1 MSIQSNIN
9 QGLAIGAAL
18 LSQTPRA
25 AEVKEKRAAMK
36 EKKTLTTAKKDLKT
50 AYSSNGTKLAI
61 GRDPKEREVY
71 LEKTADIEN
80 RLGDINI
87 KLGEGEEAAGHYAIL
102 GQTRRAIANQKAKE
116 IATDKASQKQE
127 MNAYIK
133 GVSSD
138 YMKLLKEENNGNNKT
153 SN

>member
-9 QGLAIGAAL
+9 QGIAIGAAL

-25 AEVKEKRAAMK
+25 AEVKETKAAMK
-36 EKKTLTTAKKDLKT
+36 EKKTLTTAKEDLKK
-50 AYSSNGTKLAI
+50 AFSSDYKKLAK

-71 LEKTADIEN
+71 LEKTADIEK

-116 IATDKASQKQE
+116 IAIDKVSQKQE
-127 MNAYIK
+127 MNDYIK